1 MGARGTG
8 LELRG
13 GRAQASEADAAEG
26 REDLGRRV
34 VGEGRQK
41 KVDWQRLMP
50 PRDFKVLPRR
60 RWVVERAFWW
70 LSQNRRMSKD

>member
-50 PRDFKVLPRR
+50 P
-60 RWVVERAFWW
+60 
-70 LSQNRRMSKD
+70 